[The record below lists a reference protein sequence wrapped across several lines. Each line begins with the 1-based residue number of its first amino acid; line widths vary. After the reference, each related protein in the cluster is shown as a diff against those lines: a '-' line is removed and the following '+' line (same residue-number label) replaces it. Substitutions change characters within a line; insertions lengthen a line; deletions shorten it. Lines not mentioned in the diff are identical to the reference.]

1 MCVDKVKERTY
12 KNYAATERTYEIT
25 FDSDWQGANLKDV
38 RQEMG
43 NMFENVLKDATTGM
57 SGSDRGRVMLDHSS
71 LNSPLVVPLQKLD
84 TLNADTVMEAVENC
98 LNSQESLTVD
108 TSFNLNIGIIEIPKG
123 SGSNYNPGS
132 GGHGHRTHALS
143 EADLFKKRTVWWNR
157 SFDDHLCLH
166 RAVAV
171 ALSKFW
177 TVSDKEW
184 RTLAGT
190 DRSLDSMIRQRKFPR
205 KTYEHMI
212 EKNSQGTKRLQ
223 KFSQCL
229 SDVAH
234 VPTDTPGTLDT
245 LLLYSNYFNVHF
257 NVIDMDQGRVFVTPP
272 NPDLQTTPNLYL
284 VRCNNHWGTI
294 TSIQGFFCSSYFCE
308 SCRQPFKSYK
318 SHKCSTTCGVCL
330 NTDCTRD
337 NGAEIV
343 CQLCNQTCRSVACLD
358 RHTQKKNIICDRVW
372 KCLECNVLVDLCY
385 SKDLGKN
392 LRMQKDHRCA
402 ETKCVCCQR
411 WVLQPH
417 HCFMRSTDKQV
428 GALKIIHFDFE
439 CRQEDMHECADGYS
453 PHNISGIDC
462 ETCESWGHSRC
473 GTCRKCDNCHERACG
488 FLEHKPNLV
497 VAQSSCDVCWER
509 DVTANDK
516 CESCGS
522 RCIKCHTWNRKEK
535 RFAGPPCNTCGFR
548 QVSFT
553 GNKTCEDFG
562 EWLFSKAHTKY
573 IAMAHN
579 LKGT

>member
-1 MCVDKVKERTY
+1 MSHNWNVVQPVAPPTFAATSSSTTPSTRPTTPKLTGKRMRRYIEAEVRKRPSKKKKEDRVQPLQHLQTPQQQLYPLQSMQMAGTSMSHNQNAVQPAAPPTFAATSSSTVPFTRPTTPKLTGKRMRRDIDAEVRKRPSKKKKQDLVLQRDLATIRGKDSYMCRQVKERTY

-38 RQEMG
+38 RQEMR

-212 EKNSQGTKRLQ
+212 EKNSQGTKWLQ

-272 NPDLQTTPNLYL
+272 NPDPQTTPNLYL

-294 TSIQGFFCSSYFCE
+294 TSIQGFFYSSYFCE
-308 SCRQPFKSYK
+308 SCRQPFK
-318 SHKCSTTCGVCL
+318 
-330 NTDCTRD
+330 
-337 NGAEIV
+337 
-343 CQLCNQTCRSVACLD
+343 
-358 RHTQKKNIICDRVW
+358 
-372 KCLECNVLVDLCY
+372 
-385 SKDLGKN
+385 
-392 LRMQKDHRCA
+392 
-402 ETKCVCCQR
+402 
-411 WVLQPH
+411 
-417 HCFMRSTDKQV
+417 
-428 GALKIIHFDFE
+428 
-439 CRQEDMHECADGYS
+439 
-453 PHNISGIDC
+453 
-462 ETCESWGHSRC
+462 
-473 GTCRKCDNCHERACG
+473 
-488 FLEHKPNLV
+488 
-497 VAQSSCDVCWER
+497 
-509 DVTANDK
+509 
-516 CESCGS
+516 
-522 RCIKCHTWNRKEK
+522 
-535 RFAGPPCNTCGFR
+535 
-548 QVSFT
+548 
-553 GNKTCEDFG
+553 
-562 EWLFSKAHTKY
+562 
-573 IAMAHN
+573 
-579 LKGT
+579 